1 VKTFKVILAIVSIVA
16 LWVLVSDR
24 ALAFVPD
31 RSQLDPTQTRCIT
44 RCANDAAP
52 PLADG
57 SQPYGPAGTIVAVH
71 DPAGGTTTAA
81 IPSPQEL
88 DGYWH
93 QYPDYVTAPR
103 VVTLAVSAVGTI
115 CPAPLDQASLTCD
128 PYSFARWNA
137 GAVLSAGGYVTRF
150 GVRFYWVD
158 AGINVFGGHDYGWLD
173 ARVVR

>member
-1 VKTFKVILAIVSIVA
+1 MKPLKIAVTILAIVA
-16 LWVLVSDR
+16 LWVLVADR
-24 ALAFVPD
+24 ALALVPD

-57 SQPYGPAGTIVAVH
+57 SQPYGEAGTIVAVH
-71 DPAGGTTTAA
+71 DPQGGLAATAVPA
-81 IPSPQEL
+81 PE
-88 DGYWH
+88 GYA
-93 QYPDYVTAPR
+93 DYAPAPA
-103 VVTLAVSAVGTI
+103 VLILAVSAVGTI

-128 PYSFARWNA
+128 PYSFARWNP

-158 AGINVFGGHDYGWLD
+158 AGLNVFGGHDYGWLD
-173 ARVVR
+173 SRAVQP

>member
-1 VKTFKVILAIVSIVA
+1 MKRGIL
-16 LWVLVSDR
+16 VLTL
-24 ALAFVPD
+24 LAGAVVWLYVFGDTQAFGFVPD

-44 RCANDAAP
+44 VCANDAAP
-52 PLADG
+52 PLQDG
-57 SQPYGPAGTIVAVH
+57 SQPYGIPGTIVALH
-71 DPAGGTTTAA
+71 DPQGGLASAA
-81 IPSPQEL
+81 IPAPANDVQS
-88 DGYWH
+88 YA
-93 QYPDYVTAPR
+93 DYIASPR

-115 CPAPLDQASLTCD
+115 CPAPLDKASLTCD

-158 AGINVFGGHDYGWLD
+158 AGLNVFGGHDYGWLD